1 MSVSKVL
8 VVDDHEVVRLGLVAL
23 IQRYPEFTV
32 VGEAGA
38 ADEAVRKTGEL
49 KPDIVIMDIRMPNG
63 SGIEACREICQLYP
77 GTKVLML
84 TSYADDEAVLAS
96 IMAGAAGY
104 VLKEIGSQS
113 LISALKAVAKGG
125 SHLDPGVT
133 KKVLDRMRTL
143 SQEPAQDTADS
154 VGLTDQEK
162 KILALIA
169 EGKTNREIAE
179 GVYLS
184 EKTVRNYVSSILSK
198 LNLSHRS
205 QAAAYAIRNRM
216 VDAGDKH

>member
-1 MSVSKVL
+1 MDVSKVL
-8 VVDDHEVVRLGLVAL
+8 VVDDHEVVRLGLVSL
-23 IQRYPEFTV
+23 IQRHPEFTV

-38 ADEAVRKTGEL
+38 ADEAVQKTWEL
-49 KPDIVIMDIRMPNG
+49 RPDIVIMDIRMPNG
-63 SGIEACREICQLYP
+63 SGIEACREICRLYP

-84 TSYADDEAVLAS
+84 TSYADDEAILAS
-96 IMAGAAGY
+96 IKAGASGY

-113 LISALKAVAKGG
+113 LISALRSVAGGG
-125 SHLDPGVT
+125 SHLDPGIT
-133 KKVLDRMRTL
+133 KKVLDHMREL
-143 SQEPAQDTADS
+143 SQEPAQEADPA
-154 VGLTDQEK
+154 GLTEQEK

-179 GVYLS
+179 SVFLS

-205 QAAAYAIRNRM
+205 QAAAYAIRNRL
-216 VDAGDKH
+216 VDPGDRQ